1 MKRLLLITLL
11 SGCAAA
17 DEDVL
22 STDYLVEDMLP
33 GYVCMTKDQTKSM
46 NESSRMLGYR
56 QGYSD
61 AKKDII
67 RQMKVQLHYACLEKN
82 KGGEGE
88 FRVGSSLV
96 FKCK

>member
-1 MKRLLLITLL
+1 MNKLLLGLILT
-11 SGCAAA
+11 SGVAVA
-17 DEDVL
+17 EDV
-22 STDYLVEDMLP
+22 DYQVEDLLP
-33 GYVCMTKDQTKSM
+33 GYVCMTKDQTKAM

-56 QGYSD
+56 QGYAD
-61 AKKDII
+61 AKKEII

>member
-33 GYVCMTKDQTKSM
+33 GYVCMTKDQTKAM
-46 NESSRMLGYR
+46 NESSRLLGYR
-56 QGYSD
+56 QGYFD
-61 AKKDII
+61 AKKEVI
-67 RQMKVQLHYACLEKN
+67 RKMKVKLYHACKDKEQ
-82 KGGEGE
+82 GGEGKLE
-88 FRVGSSLV
+88 IGEDLV
-96 FKCK
+96 FYCK

>member
-1 MKRLLLITLL
+1 MNKLLLGLILT
-11 SGCAAA
+11 SGVAVA
-17 DEDVL
+17 EDV
-22 STDYLVEDMLP
+22 DYQVEDLLP
-33 GYVCMTKDQTKSM
+33 SYVCMTKDQTKAM

-56 QGYSD
+56 QGYAD
-61 AKKDII
+61 AKKEII